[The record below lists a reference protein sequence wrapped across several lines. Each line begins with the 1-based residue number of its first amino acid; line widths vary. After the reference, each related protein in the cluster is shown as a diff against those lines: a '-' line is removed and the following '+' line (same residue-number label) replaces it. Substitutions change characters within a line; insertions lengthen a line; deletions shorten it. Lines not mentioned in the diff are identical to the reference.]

1 MLSSEIRFVFELGV
15 LIVFTR
21 MGGYWLRRW
30 LRLPGVIGEL
40 LVGMAIGPYALGRF
54 EWPLVGVLFPLGPEG
69 APITPELYAF
79 ATFASIVLL

>member
-40 LVGMAIGPYALGRF
+40 LVGMAIGPYALDGL
-54 EWPLVGVLFPLGPEG
+54 EPGCWQP
-69 APITPELYAF
+69 
-79 ATFASIVLL
+79 ASPPSPVPHHRKK

>member
-30 LRLPGVIGEL
+30 LRLQHLRKTG
-40 LVGMAIGPYALGRF
+40 AIHAG
-54 EWPLVGVLFPLGPEG
+54 
-69 APITPELYAF
+69 
-79 ATFASIVLL
+79 